1 VADDKIKV
9 LYVEHPP
16 RFEYRYLKNS
26 LVRDPKI
33 LAHCFLTS
41 ADTEFPQEHTR
52 SEDPLFREPLKEFP
66 ATLKAL
72 LEYDVIIYGDVDPG
86 KLGADAAKNIETF
99 VSEFGGGIIFISG
112 AMNNPRTLA
121 NTPLAN
127 LLPVV
132 ADENRDLYEHEKV
145 YSQTFG
151 YQLTPDGRTSPI
163 TSFKEFKGD
172 VNRNQEHWEARANP
186 RLGLPGLRW
195 FTRIK
200 KLKAGASPL
209 VEIAGIPGESTRPPL
224 FVTQHVGRGRVF
236 WSATDETWLWRYVAG
251 DYPWFYPFW
260 QQAMYWTREGK
271 LLGAR
276 RYRVYVDKER
286 YTRGEPVMVIANAY
300 DEKFQLKTDPQI
312 EVFVDPPAG
321 RAGLERIKVTLLK
334 DKTRDGYYEGQY
346 RPDDTGLY
354 RVWAGDED
362 EATRASA
369 KFTVFIPDRE
379 DDEPILDVATLKE
392 LAAESAGGKYF
403 PVDEVGRLN
412 EEIQKNDVMLRETK
426 EDDLWDSPLVY
437 LVFATI
443 ITLEWIL
450 RKIYRML

>member
-1 VADDKIKV
+1 
-9 LYVEHPP
+9 
-16 RFEYRYLKNS
+16 
-26 LVRDPKI
+26 
-33 LAHCFLTS
+33 
-41 ADTEFPQEHTR
+41 
-52 SEDPLFREPLKEFP
+52 
-66 ATLKAL
+66 
-72 LEYDVIIYGDVDPG
+72 
-86 KLGADAAKNIETF
+86 
-99 VSEFGGGIIFISG
+99 
-112 AMNNPRTLA
+112 
-121 NTPLAN
+121 
-127 LLPVV
+127 VV

-151 YQLTPDGRTSPI
+151 YLLTPDGRTSPI
-163 TSFKEFKGD
+163 TNFKEFKGD
-172 VNRNQEHWEARANP
+172 QNRNQEHWEARANP
-186 RLGLPGLRW
+186 RLGLPGIRW

-209 VEIAGIPGESTRPPL
+209 VELVGVPGESTRPPL
-224 FVTQHVGRGRVF
+224 FVQQHTGRGRVF
-236 WSATDETWLWRYVAG
+236 WSATDETWLWRYVTG

-276 RYRVYVDKER
+276 RYRINVDKER
-286 YTRGEPVMVIANAY
+286 YTRGEPVQVYAHAY
-300 DEKFQLKTDPQI
+300 DEKFHEKTDPQI
-312 EVFVDPPAG
+312 DVFVDPPAG

-334 DKTRDGYYEGQY
+334 DKAREGYYYGQY

-354 RVWAGDED
+354 RIWAGDED
-362 EATRASA
+362 ESTRATA

-379 DDEPILDVATLKE
+379 EDEPILDVATLKE
-392 LAAESAGGKYF
+392 LAAESAGGKFF

-437 LVFATI
+437 LVFAAL
-443 ITLEWIL
+443 ITTEWIL